1 MKRSFV
7 KPAKKNPKFWEID
20 VNGSSYTVTEGQTG
34 LSSEATTKDF
44 ANEGKCLAAAVKLIE
59 KTREKGYEIGTI
71 VDVYALPYKEDA
83 PDEANNIFRRAVVEG
98 FEFTY
103 IVVEAPITRD
113 DYATYVGQ
121 YDIAV
126 NKAVLQFFYPTR
138 DPAIVHIA
146 CLCYARMVGVPLS
159 EMVRFLPRRIVM
171 SDRLQNFPTEISQ
184 RKIEELQ
191 VGGVETVQLVFARLI
206 PRTEFG

>member
-1 MKRSFV
+1 MKKYRLFGV
-7 KPAKKNPKFWEID
+7 FNPFD
-20 VNGSSYTVTEGQTG
+20 VLITAAVAALVIAGSVFSAPQQASASANSPTARYTVELAEREEGFYKKIPVG
-34 LSSEATTKDF
+34 AKVSD
-44 ANEGKCLAAAVKLIE
+44 I
-59 KTREKGYEIGTI
+59 EKGYEIGTI

-126 NKAVLQFFYPTR
+126 NKEVFVESKTFAGRGY
-138 DPAIVHIA
+138 I
-146 CLCYARMVGVPLS
+146 
-159 EMVRFLPRRIVM
+159 
-171 SDRLQNFPTEISQ
+171 TEI
-184 RKIEELQ
+184 I
-191 VGGVETVQLVFARLI
+191 FN
-206 PRTEFG
+206 